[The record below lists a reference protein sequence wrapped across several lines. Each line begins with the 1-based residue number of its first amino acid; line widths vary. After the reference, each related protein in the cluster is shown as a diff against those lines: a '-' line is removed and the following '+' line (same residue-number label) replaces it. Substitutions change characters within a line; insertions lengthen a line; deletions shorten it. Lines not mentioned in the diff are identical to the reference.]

1 VIRRSTR
8 GAVAALVLVLVAA
21 ALPTP
26 AAAHLW
32 LRSSEPADGAHLD
45 AVPREIRM
53 RFSEPVEL
61 AFTRLELL
69 GPGGSRVPLGEFAV
83 PTGEPSVLVVAIDGL
98 IEPGAYTIVWRTTS
112 ADGHPVNG
120 RIGFSVDAE
129 AEGLEER
136 VADEPAAAAPL
147 HHDPEI
153 FPDEGGFTAGSP
165 GFVVVRW
172 LTFVGLLGV
181 IGIVAFKL
189 LVLSSVRRAR
199 VTEALP
205 LLAPLTRGS
214 ATLGLAFSFLLVA
227 AVLARLYA
235 QALALHGPGEAL
247 DWAAISAILNRTTW
261 GVGWLLQAAATLV
274 ALAGFTVARHQSRGD
289 ARYVVGAADS
299 HPRTDAPRAEAAAV
313 SGDAQGGTTSGGVAT
328 DVAEHE
334 IAAQDERS
342 GADGSGIGIG
352 WALAALGVVMLAF
365 TPALGGHAVAT
376 PDRTWL
382 AVLSDGLHV
391 LGAGGWL
398 GSLLAVVAI
407 GIPVAMHLG
416 REGRGRAVAAL
427 VNAFSP
433 TALFFAVIVT
443 ATGVLSAS
451 FHLGSF
457 ADLWQSD
464 YGRTLLLKIG
474 VLSLL
479 FATGA
484 YNWLR
489 VRPALGSE
497 DGARRLR
504 RSASLELG
512 VGVVVLLVTAVLV
525 ATPPPMDMERATDQP
540 AVEAAS

>member
-1 VIRRSTR
+1 
-8 GAVAALVLVLVAA
+8 
-21 ALPTP
+21 
-26 AAAHLW
+26 
-32 LRSSEPADGAHLD
+32 
-45 AVPREIRM
+45 
-53 RFSEPVEL
+53 
-61 AFTRLELL
+61 
-69 GPGGSRVPLGEFAV
+69 
-83 PTGEPSVLVVAIDGL
+83 
-98 IEPGAYTIVWRTTS
+98 
-112 ADGHPVNG
+112 
-120 RIGFSVDAE
+120 
-129 AEGLEER
+129 
-136 VADEPAAAAPL
+136 
-147 HHDPEI
+147 
-153 FPDEGGFTAGSP
+153 
-165 GFVVVRW
+165 
-172 LTFVGLLGV
+172 
-181 IGIVAFKL
+181 
-189 LVLSSVRRAR
+189 

-214 ATLGLAFSFLLVA
+214 ATLGLAFSLLLVA

-261 GVGWLLQAAATLV
+261 GAGWLLQAAATLV

-289 ARYVVGAADS
+289 ARYLVDAGDS
-299 HPRTDAPRAEAAAV
+299 HPRTDAPPARAAAV
-313 SGDAQGGTTSGGVAT
+313 PEGARGGTSSGGVAT

-352 WALAALGVVMLAF
+352 WALAALGVVVLAF

-433 TALFFAVIVT
+433 TALFFAAIVT

-474 VLSLL
+474 LLSLL